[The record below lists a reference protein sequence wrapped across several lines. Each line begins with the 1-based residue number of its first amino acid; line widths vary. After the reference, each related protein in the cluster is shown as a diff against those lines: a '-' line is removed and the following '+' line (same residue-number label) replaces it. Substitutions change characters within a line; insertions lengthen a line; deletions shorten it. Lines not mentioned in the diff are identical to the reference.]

1 MQYRKTKYLR
11 TRWVINDLGNF
22 YLNDVME
29 WEWVKIQK
37 RANQLVM
44 GLQGDYNQLLTS
56 INNDEDFFMETFKQ
70 VARDRQK

>member
-1 MQYRKTKYLR
+1 
-11 TRWVINDLGNF
+11 
-22 YLNDVME
+22 ME

-44 GLQGDYNQLLTS
+44 GLQGDYNELLTS

>member
-29 WEWVKIQK
+29 WEWVKI
-37 RANQLVM
+37 
-44 GLQGDYNQLLTS
+44 
-56 INNDEDFFMETFKQ
+56 
-70 VARDRQK
+70 

>member
-29 WEWVKIQK
+29 WEWVKNIEK
-37 RANQLVM
+37 SKSVGNGFARRLQLAFD
-44 GLQGDYNQLLTS
+44 QY
-56 INNDEDFFMETFKQ
+56 K
-70 VARDRQK
+70 